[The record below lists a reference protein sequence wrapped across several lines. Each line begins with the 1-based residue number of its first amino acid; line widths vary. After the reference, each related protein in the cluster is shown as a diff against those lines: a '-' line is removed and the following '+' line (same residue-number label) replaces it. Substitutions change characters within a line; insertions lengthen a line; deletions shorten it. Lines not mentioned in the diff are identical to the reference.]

1 VFTLRYCRSTH
12 CKSNEWQHEER
23 EDPVG
28 DGEDYWVNDYQ
39 PEKPRIR
46 LNPSKSR
53 KKYGAWPPM
62 KAVMVIQAVHTVVA
76 LRGVLVKDEDSD
88 DTNEECAT

>member
-1 VFTLRYCRSTH
+1 
-12 CKSNEWQHEER
+12 
-23 EDPVG
+23 
-28 DGEDYWVNDYQ
+28 
-39 PEKPRIR
+39 
-46 LNPSKSR
+46 
-53 KKYGAWPPM
+53 M